1 MNFVMVGVILV
12 TSPDLGEVCRET
24 IIGGTEHIHEIVLS
38 EEEQHQVHHTLL
50 TTLHGVNLE
59 GVQV

>member
-1 MNFVMVGVILV
+1 MVGVILV
-12 TSPDLGEVCRET
+12 TSPDLGEVCCET
-24 IIGGTEHIHEIVLS
+24 LIGGIEDIHEIILS

-50 TTLHGVNLE
+50 TTIHGVNFE